1 MLGAGEDVSCSLEFR
16 FLVDRAL
23 AAREAGRHD
32 VADVFSRAAEG
43 LLVAA
48 LPDIASDVTMI
59 ASRKGVGGEIATD
72 LAQRLSGASAAA
84 VNVVWLLRGARLPA
98 VRSLSQAFQG
108 DRVFT
113 DAVRTLCRRVFRDG
127 NDLVTQGVGPGR

>member
-1 MLGAGEDVSCSLEFR
+1 MLGDDEVSCSLEFR

-23 AAREAGRHD
+23 AARETGRHD

-48 LPDIASDVTMI
+48 LPAVASDVTMI

-72 LAQRLSGASAAA
+72 LARRLSGMSAAA

-98 VRSLSQAFQG
+98 VRALSEAFRG
-108 DRVFT
+108 DAMFADT
-113 DAVRTLCRRVFRDG
+113 IRTLCARVFR
-127 NDLVTQGVGPGR
+127 R